1 MGDLKAVSWKEFKV
15 RDIFPPINIKKY
27 AKKPESVGNVPF
39 ISCQTTNN
47 GIASYCGEIPEV
59 QHCITVSTN
68 GNCFDCF
75 YHDYPIIPSSDV
87 EVLSKDGITDNKG
100 IALYL
105 CAVLAPNH
113 KLYSYSHKPKNGKV
127 FDTNIVLPTKDD
139 GTPDWEYMAER
150 IKELESERIKEL
162 EAYLLATGLEDYE
175 LTEEDKQVLAEQ
187 PQLKEFKIG
196 ELFDVINNPQLD
208 KENFVFSDNALYPYF
223 TRTENNNGVFG
234 YVEYLDDEH
243 KIKGNSLAV
252 GMISM
257 KFHYMS
263 HDFYAGQFTKTLI
276 PKFKSFN
283 ETLALFFVSILNK
296 YSSYYQGYLVREFV
310 PRVKNTV
317 CNLPV
322 GKDGQPN
329 WDYMEHYIRVME
341 KLVIADTV
349 KWKDKMIEVTKSVV
363 A

>member
-1 MGDLKAVSWKEFKV
+1 MYRNEVCWREFKV
-15 RDIFPPINIKKY
+15 SDILSVEQTNSVVSKEKLIEGNIPY
-27 AKKPESVGNVPF
+27 VTRTAFGNG
-39 ISCQTTNN
+39 ISCM
-47 GIASYCGEIPEV
+47 CGNIDRV
-59 QHCITVSTN
+59 NDGNCITIGAESGFAFYQGKDFVAGNKIYRLSRNGLTDKEYLFLVS
-68 GNCFDCF
+68 
-75 YHDYPIIPSSDV
+75 
-87 EVLSKDGITDNKG
+87 VLNKK
-100 IALYL
+100 ALE
-105 CAVLAPNH
+105 
-113 KLYSYSHKPKNGKV
+113 YSYSNARIPEKIKKEV
-127 FDTNIVLPTKDD
+127 ILLPVKED
-139 GTPDWEYMAER
+139 GTPNWEYMAER
-150 IKELESERIKEL
+150 IKELEAERIKEL

-175 LTEEDKQVLAEQ
+175 LTEEDKQVLTEQ

-243 KIKGNSLAV
+243 KIEGNSLAV

-276 PKFKSFN
+276 PKFKNFN

-317 CNLPV
+317 CKLPV

-329 WDYMEHYIRVME
+329 WDYMERYIRATE